1 MKKIIWGLLSVI
13 FSVFVIQILW
23 LTPKLNVHFPTRFL
37 KKNSLSHPCFT
48 KANISST
55 VIDKGY
61 NPFMQCS
68 DINGR
73 NKDLALSKYKLPYG
87 ILKTEFLF
95 RSVLRL
101 LDEDCEFGWNEE
113 KSSCNTCVVVG
124 NGAILRNK
132 SLGSV
137 IDSFDVIIRLN
148 NAPVSGYE
156 IDVGAKTTLR
166 MAYPESLFV
175 SPEDVDPKSTLI
187 FMSFKPNDLH
197 WMLQTLQNKNVS
209 NFGFWTI
216 PPRKLQYSKE
226 QVRLLNPR
234 FLRIAA
240 YEFLKFPKRIPKKKV
255 QQHPTTGMIAITMA
269 LHMCNNVSIAG
280 FRYRFDNVS
289 DHVHYYGNATM
300 NEIKKSPYHNVYVE
314 RMFIDH
320 LKKRKIIQDLT
331 NE

>member
-1 MKKIIWGLLSVI
+1 
-13 FSVFVIQILW
+13 
-23 LTPKLNVHFPTRFL
+23 
-37 KKNSLSHPCFT
+37 
-48 KANISST
+48 
-55 VIDKGY
+55 
-61 NPFMQCS
+61 
-68 DINGR
+68 
-73 NKDLALSKYKLPYG
+73 
-87 ILKTEFLF
+87 FLF
-95 RSVLRL
+95 S
-101 LDEDCEFGWNEE
+101 
-113 KSSCNTCVVVG
+113 
-124 NGAILRNK
+124 
-132 SLGSV
+132 
-137 IDSFDVIIRLN
+137 RLN

-300 NEIKKSPYHNVYVE
+300 NEIKKVSNN
-314 RMFIDH
+314 D
-320 LKKRKIIQDLT
+320 
-331 NE
+331 

>member
-1 MKKIIWGLLSVI
+1 MKKWITFHTSSSEKNALAAGIFCYKTMKKIIWGLLSVI
-13 FSVFVIQILW
+13 FSLFVIQILW

-48 KANISST
+48 EATISSI

-87 ILKTEFLF
+87 TLKTEFLF
-95 RSVLRL
+95 RSILRL

-113 KSSCNTCVVVG
+113 KM
-124 NGAILRNK
+124 
-132 SLGSV
+132 
-137 IDSFDVIIRLN
+137 N

-156 IDVGAKTTLR
+156 NDVGTKTTFR
-166 MAYPESLFV
+166 MAYPESLFI

-187 FMSFKPNDLH
+187 FMSFKPSDLH

-234 FLRIAA
+234 FIRIAA
-240 YEFLKFPKRIPKKKV
+240 YEFLNFSKRPLKEKIP
-255 QQHPTTGMIAITMA
+255 QHPTTGMIAITMA

-280 FRYRFDNVS
+280 FRYRFDNVT
-289 DHVHYYGNATM
+289 DHVHYYGNETM
-300 NEIKKSPYHNVYVE
+300 NVIKMSPYHNVSVE
-314 RMFIDH
+314 RKFIDH